1 MIGQHIVYKTLG
13 TVGRARLTV
22 LPHASWRRVAAL
34 PVLAIFFLLH
44 GPAVAQDSE
53 LFSQLER
60 VRRELS
66 DLQAYVYSGKAPSR
80 EAIAGVAAQSGGS
93 ASTARL
99 QVQMQN
105 LEEQIRT
112 MTGRIEEMEYKVNR
126 VTERVEK
133 LVADMD
139 VRFQALEGGR
149 PPGAAAP
156 AGGAPRSGQQ
166 SSAATGTQVASTSE
180 GAGLGGQQARTAEG
194 LAVGQQVLGTMS
206 QGGQARMVKPP
217 LETLPEGANGRPA
230 AAQPPGDQV
239 AAATAGTTPRERYDA
254 AFGFLQ
260 RQEYDEA
267 AAAFDAFAKE
277 FPEDPLSSN
286 ALYWLGETYYF
297 RKDYADAARVFLDG
311 YKKYPKGT
319 KAPDNLLKLGKS
331 LASINE
337 VQPACAAWN
346 KLIKSYPKAN
356 KRLLADAKGQLTKF
370 KCS

>member
-1 MIGQHIVYKTLG
+1 MIGQHIVSRTVG
-13 TVGRARLTV
+13 TVRRIRLTV
-22 LPHASWRRVAAL
+22 LPRAVSWRRLAVPMA
-34 PVLAIFFLLH
+34 AIFFVLH
-44 GPAVAQDSE
+44 GPAVAQDAE
-53 LFSQLER
+53 LLSQLER

-80 EAIAGVAAQSGGS
+80 EAIAGAGAQSGGS

-99 QVQMQN
+99 QVQIQN

-126 VTERVEK
+126 MTERVEK

-139 VRFQALEGGR
+139 VRFQALESGQS
-149 PPGAAAP
+149 PGAAGP
-156 AGGAPRSGQQ
+156 AGGAQRSEQQ

-180 GAGLGGQQARTAEG
+180 GAGLGTQQQRTAEG

-206 QGGQARMVKPP
+206 QSGQAQMVKPP
-217 LETLPEGANGRPA
+217 LETLPEGANGRTA
-230 AAQPPGDQV
+230 AAAPSGGQV
-239 AAATAGTTPRERYDA
+239 ATATGTPRERYDA

-260 RQEYDEA
+260 RQEYDKA
-267 AAAFDAFAKE
+267 ASAFDAFAKE
-277 FPEDPLSSN
+277 YPDNPLSSN

-346 KLIKSYPKAN
+346 KLLKSYPKAN
-356 KRLLADAKGQLTKF
+356 KRLLDDAKGQLTKF